1 MREVLFEQTIESI
14 ISSIREAGYE
24 PYDQLVGYVTT
35 GNASYITRTGNARQ
49 QIQMLDVE
57 QIRMHIKT
65 RFR

>member
-1 MREVLFEQTIESI
+1 MKEAIFEQTIESI

-35 GNASYITRTGNARQ
+35 GNASYINRTGNARQ

-57 QIRMHIKT
+57 QIRMYIKT

>member
-1 MREVLFEQTIESI
+1 MKEAIFEQTIESI

-57 QIRMHIKT
+57 QIRMYIKT